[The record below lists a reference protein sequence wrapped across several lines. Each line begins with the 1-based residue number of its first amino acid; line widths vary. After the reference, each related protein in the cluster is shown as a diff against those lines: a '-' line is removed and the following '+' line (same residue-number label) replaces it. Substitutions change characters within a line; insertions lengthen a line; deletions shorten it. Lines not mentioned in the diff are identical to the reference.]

1 MLYVHHNDHTAI
13 VIDDLSL
20 IADDPALQV
29 DLWNAAGPGT
39 GEVYFLGEPM
49 LTPGSNLIQALIAS
63 PTHVAVRGEL
73 PDFSLAPAADW
84 LLRDKGGAVSWDGE
98 AGVPSVVDI
107 VYDVTNCDG
116 RMYWADGGGG
126 SRVDIPR
133 HVALFHELT
142 HAFELASGLF
152 DSSDQETFA
161 IDAENDYREYLGL
174 PPRASSEGGCVAPA
188 DSEPGTENPFDAW
201 RLPGAL
207 GTCFVATAALGRDAP
222 QVRELRRIRDEII
235 LGTTW
240 GRTEF
245 AYFYQAYAHVS
256 PVIVAVLERDP
267 RLKTLVAQGVVQ
279 PLMLLARLFRDFPD
293 EPIPP
298 LGDPWSSFLS
308 GLRTELEA
316 LTAFIELP
324 TAFPNRSAT
333 ERAFELAILLQF
345 VLRTETSRTRYLDAL
360 RRDGAVPVRLGA
372 GAAERVASQLIAS
385 GVRPRIIEQ
394 VVESI

>member
-13 VIDDLSL
+13 VIDDLSM
-20 IADDPALQV
+20 IADDPGLQV
-29 DLWNAAGPGT
+29 DLWNAGGPGT

-63 PTHVAVRGEL
+63 PTHVGVRGEL
-73 PDFSLAPAADW
+73 PDFSVSPLGGW
-84 LLRDKGGAVSWDGE
+84 VLRNIAGGGSWDGD
-98 AGVPSVVDI
+98 AAVPPIVDI

-116 RMYWADGGGG
+116 SMRWADGGGG
-126 SRVDIPR
+126 LRVDLPR
-133 HVALFHELT
+133 HVVLFHELA

-152 DSSDQETFA
+152 DASDDETFA
-161 IDAENDYREYLGL
+161 LEAENEYREYLGL
-174 PPRASSEGGCVAPA
+174 APRVSRRGGCVAPE
-188 DSEPGTENPFDAW
+188 DSGSGTENPFDAW

-207 GTCFVATAALGRDAP
+207 GNCFVATAALGPDAP
-222 QVRELRRIRDEII
+222 QIQELQRIRDEIV

-245 AYFYQAYAHVS
+245 AYFYQAYAQVS
-256 PVIVAVLERDP
+256 PIMVAFLERDP
-267 RLKTLVAQGVVQ
+267 RLKGLVAQGVVQ

-293 EPIPP
+293 DPIP
-298 LGDPWSSFLS
+298 LVGEPWSSFLS
-308 GLRTELEA
+308 GLRAELEA

-324 TAFPNRSAT
+324 TAFPNRSAA
-333 ERAFELAILLQF
+333 ERAFELTILLQF
-345 VLRTETSRTRYLDAL
+345 VLRTEISRTRYLDAL
-360 RRDGAVPVRLGA
+360 RRDGAVPVRLA
-372 GAAERVASQLIAS
+372 AAAAERVASQLIAL